1 MPDPTKPPDWM
12 ARQVMAQLDGV
23 FPSVAEMRDAAVL
36 AHYERRLAEDAATI
50 ADLRSRLL
58 LFAEHVCRGCGCA
71 VREDNESVCYDCARV
86 GLELESYA
94 GAHVS
99 VGMRALCGRRI
110 LEGC

>member
-1 MPDPTKPPDWM
+1 M
-12 ARQVMAQLDGV
+12 ACLGSWCPECGSNVSVDEDGCCNACGC
-23 FPSVAEMRDAAVL
+23 SAVGAGADE
-36 AHYERRLAEDAATI
+36 AHATI
-50 ADLRSRLL
+50 ADLRSRLA

-71 VREDNESVCYDCARV
+71 VREDNDNESVCYDCARV

-99 VGMRALCGRRI
+99 VGMRAICGRRI